1 MTARSTEGPDS
12 SKTNEDRMTA
22 EDIKPPKRLA
32 CALTGKTISRRK
44 MMPFM
49 ALRPTL
55 ADRIKADFPEI
66 QPDDLISLKE
76 IGRYRSLLVEE
87 MMVRERGEI
96 SELDR
101 QVAQSLSDHDMIA
114 ENIEEDFEEARSIGD
129 RVADHLASF
138 GGSWAFL
145 ISFGVVLALWMAVN
159 IAAGERGAFDPYPFI
174 LLNLVL
180 SCLAAIQAP
189 VIMMSQ
195 KRQETKD
202 RLRSVNE
209 YKVNLKAELEIRHLH
224 EKIDYL
230 LTKQLQRLAEI
241 QQVQLDIMQERQF
254 RKVRRPDNRLPNSP
268 QSGRQEESGSGEI
281 DPASSDS

>member
-1 MTARSTEGPDS
+1 MTAD
-12 SKTNEDRMTA
+12 DF
-22 EDIKPPKRLA
+22 KPPKRLV
-32 CALTGKTISRRK
+32 CALTGKTVSRRK
-44 MMPFM
+44 MMPFV

-55 ADRIKADFPEI
+55 ADRIRTDFPNI

-145 ISFGVVLALWMAVN
+145 ISFAVVLALWMAVN
-159 IAAGERGAFDPYPFI
+159 VAAGDRTAFDPYPFI

-254 RKVRRPDNRLPNSP
+254 RKVRRPDDRLATSL
-268 QSGRQEESGSGEI
+268 QSGRQQESGSGAI
-281 DPASSDS
+281 DPAGSDN